1 MITTSKIKNMLVLMC
16 LSLVMILA
24 GDLSSN
30 LASAQQTSAEEQTI
44 SIPPQS
50 STNVL
55 SSSPG
60 SSVRPPASQKW
71 GAPADVPTTVLPQES
86 DPTVWGLIRH
96 GRKGSVSIPNQR
108 AGLLV
113 QSQGEDWR
121 VFRNDSLFKFGGWVL
136 LGIIAA

>member
-24 GDLSSN
+24 GDLRSN

-60 SSVRPPASQKW
+60 SSVRPPASQN
-71 GAPADVPTTVLPQES
+71 GVP
-86 DPTVWGLIRH
+86 
-96 GRKGSVSIPNQR
+96 QR
-108 AGLLV
+108 TFQQQFYLR
-113 QSQGEDWR
+113 R
-121 VFRNDSLFKFGGWVL
+121 VTLRYGD
-136 LGIIAA
+136 